1 MMDVRSNQMYRGG
14 RAPTLS
20 LTAREKVIAAK
31 YSPFRDPEPANYLI
45 CNHHVNPPTVRIYR
59 KRVGDKV
66 IEWRGHIPVGVN
78 NYKPDVILEVR
89 K

>member
-1 MMDVRSNQMYRGG
+1 MNKQTNRRRPGG
-14 RAPTLS
+14 RVAGIQMTKAEL
-20 LTAREKVIAAK
+20 EIAEK